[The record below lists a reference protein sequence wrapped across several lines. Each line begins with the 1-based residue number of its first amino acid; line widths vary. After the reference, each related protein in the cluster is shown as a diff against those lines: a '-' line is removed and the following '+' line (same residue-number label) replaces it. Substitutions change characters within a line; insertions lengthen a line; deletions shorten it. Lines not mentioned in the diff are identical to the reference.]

1 MPIGGVD
8 LNLLVTLRALLEEGN
23 VTHARARRV

>member
-8 LNLLVTLRALLEEGN
+8 LNLLVTLRALLEGATSLTQAPGW
-23 VTHARARRV
+23 V